1 MRDQVFA
8 AILFGILGIGVGAG
22 LLSLVQSSLPSNN
35 RWMVVTRPDGST
47 QRIKLSRY
55 DQCTRWGDVIRL
67 TAGEGFTYTCAT
79 R

>member
-8 AILFGILGIGVGAG
+8 ACLFGVLGMGVGAG
-22 LLSLVQSSLPSNN
+22 LLSLAQSSLPSNN

-67 TAGEGFTYTCAT
+67 TAGDSFSYSCQG

>member
-8 AILFGILGIGVGAG
+8 ACLFGILGMGVGAG
-22 LLSLVQSSLPSNN
+22 LLSLAQSSLPSNN
-35 RWMVVTRPDGST
+35 RWMVVTRPDSST

-55 DQCTRWGDVIRL
+55 DQCTRWGDVISL
-67 TAGEGFTYTCAT
+67 VGGKGFTYTCET